1 MTIRVLIC
9 DDSAVMRGLL
19 TQIID
24 SDPRL
29 EVVGVAAD
37 PLVARDLI
45 KSLDPDV
52 LTLDVEMPRM
62 GGIEFLERLMRLRP
76 MPVVMISSFT
86 ERGSEATL
94 RALELGAVD
103 FLAKPGSSLQIG
115 EQAREIREKIIAAF
129 HARKRLAMHMPARPE
144 ASAGGVRGSA
154 LPERVL
160 REKVVLIGAST
171 GGTEAIKE
179 VLSRLPEACPPLMLV
194 QHMPEMFTASFAR
207 RMDSLC
213 ALRVKEAEHGE
224 RLMAGTAY
232 IAPGHS
238 HLKLGRLGTVMQCEL
253 SATPPVKPAS
263 SFGRC
268 AVRVGGALA
277 WRECAGGVAD
287 GYGKGWRARP
297 VEFAQARCVDAGT
310 GSGEFGSVGHAAR
323 SGGHRGRV
331 RDCIA
336 GRYFCSHHGSPG
348 QDDVAVGVNGWLTR
362 SGQAK

>member
-1 MTIRVLIC
+1 MKRDCAWSRRPAISTPQPGAAIMTIRVLIC

-144 ASAGGVRGSA
+144 ASAGGVRALRCRSACCAKGRPHRCLDGRDRGDQGGAVAPSRGLPALDAGPAHAGDVHCVLRPPDGQPLRPACQGRPSTASGSWQA
-154 LPERVL
+154 LP
-160 REKVVLIGAST
+160 T
-171 GGTEAIKE
+171 
-179 VLSRLPEACPPLMLV
+179 SR
-194 QHMPEMFTASFAR
+194 R
-207 RMDSLC
+207 
-213 ALRVKEAEHGE
+213 
-224 RLMAGTAY
+224 
-232 IAPGHS
+232 
-238 HLKLGRLGTVMQCEL
+238 
-253 SATPPVKPAS
+253 AT
-263 SFGRC
+263 R
-268 AVRVGGALA
+268 
-277 WRECAGGVAD
+277 
-287 GYGKGWRARP
+287 
-297 VEFAQARCVDAGT
+297 T
-310 GSGEFGSVGHAAR
+310 
-323 SGGHRGRV
+323 
-331 RDCIA
+331 
-336 GRYFCSHHGSPG
+336 
-348 QDDVAVGVNGWLTR
+348 
-362 SGQAK
+362 